1 MADGSFLLCNINI
14 WWNFGVK
21 NQESIATA
29 FYANFEI
36 RKYRHPSARG
46 EQGFD
51 PLLWHLGFSRLIF
64 S

>member
-36 RKYRHPSARG
+36 RKYRHFALNVESSDLA
-46 EQGFD
+46 
-51 PLLWHLGFSRLIF
+51 LKSRNGTF
-64 S
+64 